1 MPART
6 SRGYRIQP
14 ASRGKHTEPWRMR
27 SYSPASPIRPKVPV
41 VRRRRKEHLIAVRLL
56 KKPPGAADNFRGFA
70 EKRRASVYATSATLV
85 LQMPVHQITKIGT
98 LARILDF
105 SIRGGRTR
113 KQPLDT
119 Y

>member
-27 SYSPASPIRPKVPV
+27 RNSPASPIRPKVPV

-70 EKRRASVYATSATLV
+70 EIRKPQVERLRDQRDACTSKRSSSVNED
-85 LQMPVHQITKIGT
+85 
-98 LARILDF
+98 RN
-105 SIRGGRTR
+105 
-113 KQPLDT
+113 
-119 Y
+119 